1 MPTIDQLP
9 PAPAASDTDEFPA
22 SQARVLRKLTR
33 AQLLSGLQPAIAI
46 SPGYLLGRVSPTL
59 GQPEAIFVGNG
70 LALTGHT
77 LAALAP
83 APLSLAG
90 LDASGAL
97 TIPAGGTV
105 PVTLAILLADSISP
119 ESYGAV
125 GDGITDDTAAL
136 AAACASGR
144 PVRLSP
150 RTYAI
155 TGQWTIAAPATLLG
169 TPGQTTLRRIG
180 QSSGGAWI
188 SIQGTKFRAE
198 GVAFDANAAIHAPTW
213 GVLVA
218 ASCLAATFRDCVF
231 ANAQNPILGNGLTLL
246 ASDPAVA
253 SHVIENCEASGNA
266 GHGLWLQAID
276 AARIHGCRAH
286 HNMAYG
292 ICADFNDPTFVQA
305 VRLATVSA
313 NQCWMNGRG
322 ISVGNYNATNLQP
335 PTWGNANPDAI
346 GVLVTNNICHDNII
360 YGIAVSGRAISV
372 SGNLLSNNGS
382 ATTGAGIL
390 FNCADSRLAGN
401 TVTGPNYFGI
411 DSGGSINCLID
422 ANHVTGAAVGINPGG
437 SSGVS
442 VASNYL
448 QDNIWAITA
457 YNVETDGAGRNFGI
471 ATANLTITDN
481 VIGFSNVSGGGIY
494 LVDAPQSVTVARNTF
509 NVAAPATQSQCL
521 WSHTDAAMI
530 EQNRCN
536 GGGRIFSNPALV
548 NGRQTIA
555 IPDHAD
561 DAMVSAAPGGVQSIQ
576 TQRQLQTLGTIGF
589 IKPTAGGSG
598 YSQAEVQI
606 VGAGSGATAVAY
618 IAQGQL
624 LGVALTNPGA
634 GYASGASVVITG
646 DGQGAAAAASVGL
659 PLIEGRR
666 IRLAC
671 NAATV
676 FNRLGSSPFQ
686 ENWTLGDFTVPAN
699 ATIAFTATFGSWR
712 ADSVPLADY
721 FAPPGDGSLVVHTSG
736 NGDLTFRPAAAG
748 RIRFASDSNPAGYLA
763 TTGHGSP
770 DGVVAAPP
778 GSDYR
783 NLDGGP
789 GATLWIKRVG
799 VDWHG
804 WFAVA

>member
-1 MPTIDQLP
+1 MP
-9 PAPAASDTDEFPA
+9 
-22 SQARVLRKLTR
+22 
-33 AQLLSGLQPAIAI
+33 
-46 SPGYLLGRVSPTL
+46 
-59 GQPEAIFVGNG
+59 
-70 LALTGHT
+70 
-77 LAALAP
+77 
-83 APLSLAG
+83 
-90 LDASGAL
+90 
-97 TIPAGGTV
+97 V
-105 PVTLAILLADSISP
+105 PFAILLASTVLP

-125 GDGITDDTAAL
+125 GDGVTDDTAAL

-144 PVRLSP
+144 PVRLGP
-150 RTYAI
+150 RSYAI
-155 TGQWTIAAPATLLG
+155 TGQWTIAAPVTLLG
-169 TPGQTTLRRIG
+169 TPGQTILRRIG
-180 QSSGGAWI
+180 QSNGGAWI
-188 SIQGTKFRAE
+188 SIQGSSFRAE
-198 GVAFDANAAIHAPTW
+198 GIAFDANATIHAPTW
-213 GVLVA
+213 SVLVA

-231 ANAQNPILGNGLTLL
+231 ANAQDPTFGNGLTLL
-246 ASDPAVA
+246 ASDPATS
-253 SHVIENCEASGNA
+253 SHVIENCEATANA
-266 GHGLWLQAID
+266 GHGIWLQAID
-276 AARIHGCRAH
+276 TARIYGCRAH
-286 HNMAYG
+286 HNVAYG
-292 ICADFNDPTFVQA
+292 ICADFNDPTFAQA

-335 PTWGNANPDAI
+335 PTWGNANPDAV
-346 GVLVTNNICHDNII
+346 GVLVAGNICHDNLS
-360 YGIAVSGRAISV
+360 YGIAVSGRSISV

-382 ATTGAGIL
+382 ATKGAGIL
-390 FNCADSRLAGN
+390 FNCAQSRAAGN
-401 TVTGPNYFGI
+401 MITGPNYFGI
-411 DSGGSINCLID
+411 DAGGSINCSIN
-422 ANHVTGAAVGINPGG
+422 ANHVIGAGVGINPGG

-471 ATANLTITDN
+471 ATSNLAITDN
-481 VIGFSNVSGGGIY
+481 IIGFSGVSGGGIY
-494 LVDAPQSVTVARNTF
+494 LVDAPQSVTVARNVF
-509 NVAAPATQSQCL
+509 NIGAPATQSQCL
-521 WSHTDAAMI
+521 WSHTDEAII

-536 GGGRIFSNPALV
+536 GGGRIICNPALV
-548 NGRQTIA
+548 NGRQTIQL
-555 IPDHAD
+555 PDYAD
-561 DAMVSAAPGGVQSIQ
+561 SAMISVAPGGVQSIQ

-589 IKPTAGGSG
+589 IKPSTGGSG
-598 YSQAEVQI
+598 YSHAAVQI
-606 VGAGSGATAVAY
+606 IGAGLGATAIAY
-618 IAQGQL
+618 VAQGQL

-634 GYASGASVVITG
+634 GYAAGASVVITG
-646 DGQGAAAAASVGL
+646 DGQGATATASVGL
-659 PLIEGRR
+659 PLIEGRQ

-676 FNRLGSSPFQ
+676 FNRLGSLPFQ

-699 ATIAFTATFGSWR
+699 ATVSFTTTFGSWR
-712 ADSVPLADY
+712 ADSIPLADY

-748 RIRFASDSNPAGYLA
+748 HIRFASDSNPAGYLA

-804 WFAVA
+804 WFAIA

>member
-9 PAPAASDTDEFPA
+9 PAPAASDTDELPA
-22 SQARVLRKLTR
+22 SQAGVLRKLTR

-46 SPGYLLGRVSPTL
+46 SPGYLLGRASSTL
-59 GQPEAIFVGNG
+59 GQPEAILVGNG

-83 APLSLAG
+83 APLKLAG
-90 LDASGAL
+90 LDVSGAL
-97 TIPAGGTV
+97 AMPSGGTA
-105 PVTLAILLADSISP
+105 PATLAVLLAASISP

-125 GDGITDDTAAL
+125 GDGLTDDTAAL

-144 PVRLSP
+144 PVRLGP
-150 RTYAI
+150 RTYAV
-155 TGQWTIAAPATLLG
+155 TGQWTIAASATLLG
-169 TPGQTTLRRIG
+169 TPGQTTVRRIG

-188 SIQGTKFRAE
+188 SIQGPSFRAE

-231 ANAQNPILGNGLTLL
+231 ANAQSPILGNGLTLL
-246 ASDPAVA
+246 ASDPATA
-253 SHVIENCEASGNA
+253 NHLIENCEASGNA
-266 GHGLWLQAID
+266 GHGIWLQAID
-276 AARIHGCRAH
+276 AARIHGCRVH
-286 HNMAYG
+286 HNTAYG
-292 ICADFNDPTFVQA
+292 ICADYNDATFVQA
-305 VRLATVSA
+305 VRLAAVSD

-346 GVLVTNNICHDNII
+346 GVLVANNVCHDNIT
-360 YGIAVSGRAISV
+360 YGIAVAGRAISV
-372 SGNLLSNNGS
+372 TGNLVSNNGS

-390 FNCADSRLAGN
+390 FNCAQSRLAGN
-401 TVTGPNYFGI
+401 MVTGPNYFGI
-411 DSGGSINCLID
+411 DAGGSINCLID

-448 QDNIWAITA
+448 QDNIWGITA

-471 ATANLTITDN
+471 ATTNLTIADN
-481 VIGFSNVSGGGIY
+481 VIGFSSVSGGGIY
-494 LVDAPQSVTVARNTF
+494 LIDAPQSVTVARNTF
-509 NVAAPATQSQCL
+509 NVAAPASQFQCL
-521 WSHTDAAMI
+521 WSHTDSAII

-536 GGGRIFSNPALV
+536 GGSRVFCNPAPV
-548 NGRQTIA
+548 NGRQIVQM
-555 IPDHAD
+555 PDHAD
-561 DAMVSAAPGGVQSIQ
+561 EAMISAAPGGVQSIQ

-589 IKPTAGGSG
+589 VKLTAGGSG
-598 YSQAEVQI
+598 YSHATVQI
-606 VGAGSGATAVAY
+606 AGSGSGATAVAY
-618 IAQGQL
+618 IARGQL
-624 LGVALTNPGA
+624 LGIALTNPGA
-634 GYASGASVVITG
+634 GYAGGASVAITG
-646 DGQGAAAAASVGL
+646 DGQGAAATASVGL
-659 PLIEGRR
+659 PIIEGRR

-676 FNRLGSSPFQ
+676 FSRLGSSPFQ

-699 ATIAFTATFGSWR
+699 ATVAFTATFGSWR

-721 FAPPGDGSLVVHTSG
+721 FALPGDGSLVVHTSG

-748 RIRFASDSNPAGYLA
+748 CIRFASDSNPAGYLA

-770 DGVVAAPP
+770 DGVVTAPP

-783 NLDGGP
+783 NLDGGA

-799 VDWHG
+799 VDSHG